1 MSTKCYSKIFVIG
14 YNNHMNPV
22 MPFYP
27 YPGCYFIY
35 QIRPLVCSS
44 YIDLLLCSII
54 CFGAL
59 SKGSHNTHFCFPQ
72 TLEAVKRICPK
83 RALLVG
89 MTHEFDHH
97 KDNETLMEW
106 SRRYNSQ
113 TPFHSMIRVQ
123 IYVSRLAFSGLSNSY
138 TLDLTILRIL
148 WPEPDGCCIVEG
160 PKEDVGLM
168 FCRVLSLSLQKDL

>member
-54 CFGAL
+54 CFWSTFVGHCTNAAAIAAE
-59 SKGSHNTHFCFPQ
+59 SGICFQ

-106 SRRYNSQ
+106 SRRLQFSDTLPLNDQSPNLCVKIGIQ
-113 TPFHSMIRVQ
+113 WTKGGCGTNVLEGIPVQLAHDGLRVP
-123 IYVSRLAFSGLSNSY
+123 I
-138 TLDLTILRIL
+138 DL
-148 WPEPDGCCIVEG
+148 
-160 PKEDVGLM
+160 
-168 FCRVLSLSLQKDL
+168 